1 MPIYEFACDA
11 CRSVVQVFFRSAG
24 AASPKCPRCGAPG
37 LRRLLS
43 GFAVGGRARRGKGP
57 DAGQAA
63 GGEPDPAKVEA
74 ALSRLEGEMGDL
86 DEEDPRQMGRLL
98 RRVMQETGTDLGG
111 GVDEALR
118 RLEAGEDPEK
128 IEDELGDVLG
138 EGGEDDG
145 SGGDDDYC
153 HDDHLYEG

>member
-24 AASPKCPRCGAPG
+24 AVIPKCPRCGAKG

-57 DAGQAA
+57 DVSPAV
-63 GGEPDPAKVEA
+63 GGEPDPTKVEA

-98 RRVMQETGTDLGG
+98 RRVMEETGTGLGE
-111 GVDEALR
+111 GVEEALR

-128 IEDELGDVLG
+128 IEEELGDVLG
-138 EGGEDDG
+138 EGGEGAGPGADG
-145 SGGDDDYC
+145 DYSY
-153 HDDHLYEG
+153 DDHLYEG